1 MVSRDTVL
9 VLGAGA
15 SVPYGFPTGRGLLDD
30 VLATLESEASNSG
43 KHEYYQLVAEV
54 SREPASIIQ
63 EFAAELRKPG
73 HESIDAFLATRQEFA
88 GVGKV
93 AMAVELLHLE
103 RENRLSKKWSD
114 SHKSDGPW
122 YNVLWQNV
130 RAPNKEQF
138 SENKLSIIT
147 FNYDRSIEAYLHMM
161 IESVYSL
168 SSEAA
173 LDYLDY
179 VEIVHV
185 HGDLLPFSLKE
196 SMLGR
201 PFGPSENPDVIAAAA
216 DRIVVQFEDADM
228 GPRQR
233 AKDLLA
239 KAKVIGVMGF
249 GYAEQNVER
258 LAFRST
264 VGNPNLHL
272 LGFDLLGRELEL
284 AQNAIRKHWR
294 AQDTRFALNDLPV
307 TGFNCE
313 TFLRQYPVLA

>member
-1 MVSRDTVL
+1 M

-30 VLATLESEASNSG
+30 VLETLESQPQNSS

-54 SREPASIIQ
+54 SREPASTIQ
-63 EFAAELRKPG
+63 AFASELRKPG

-88 GVGKV
+88 HVGKV

-103 RENRLSKKWSD
+103 NQNRLSKKWSD
-114 SHKSDGPW
+114 THKKDGPW
-122 YNVLWQNV
+122 YNVLWQNI
-130 RAPNKEQF
+130 RTSSKEEY

-147 FNYDRSIEAYLHMM
+147 FNYDRSLEAYLHMM
-161 IESVYSL
+161 IESAFSL
-168 SSEAA
+168 SPEVA
-173 LDYLDY
+173 LEYLAH
-179 VEIVHV
+179 VETVHV
-185 HGDLLPFSLKE
+185 HGDLLPFSLEE

-201 PFGPSENPDVIAAAA
+201 PFGPSNSLDIIAAAA
-216 DRIVVQFEDADM
+216 ERIIVQFEGPDS
-228 GPRQR
+228 GPRQQ

-249 GYAEQNVER
+249 GYAEQNIER

-272 LGFDLLGRELEL
+272 MSFDLVGRELEL
-284 AQNAIRKHWR
+284 AQMAIRKHWKP
-294 AQDTRFALNDLPV
+294 QDTRFSLNDLPA
-307 TGFNCE
+307 TGINCE